1 MEIRNLQKTGGSSYN
16 ITLPKQWIKS
26 LKLTEKDQLEI
37 FHQNKHQL
45 GIRPHK
51 TSQLTSATL
60 FINNLSNDQISREI
74 IAYYLSGISE
84 INIQTNT
91 MSYEL
96 RSLIRNISSKLVGF
110 EIFDST
116 GNNIILK
123 NVSTNTVPVS
133 DYAIKMT
140 NIISS
145 MYEDMQTALLTN
157 NKVLARDIV
166 DRDVE
171 VDRIELVMI
180 RQLNILLYSLFPN
193 GISDIYLLERHYYE
207 HVAIRLERIADH
219 IVRISNTFLQ
229 LKEKDFLMLAKPDKD
244 RISKIYKYLLSCN
257 EMIKNLDKKKAHEL
271 LDYFESI
278 NKNDFINKTIVNK
291 SSINI
296 LIEDSIERI
305 RSYIANIAEETINYN
320 AIKQIQ
326 SYT

>member
-16 ITLPKQWIKS
+16 ITLPKQWIKT

-51 TSQLTSATL
+51 SGDLSTATL
-60 FINNLSNDQISREI
+60 FINNLSNEQISREI
-74 IAYYLSGISE
+74 IAYYLSGVSE
-84 INIQTNT
+84 INTQANT

-96 RSLIRNISSKLVGF
+96 RSLIRNVSNKLVGF

-123 NVSTNTVPVS
+123 NVSNNTVPVS
-133 DYAIKMT
+133 DYAVKMT

-145 MYEDMQTALLTN
+145 MYEDMQTALLSN
-157 NKVLARDIV
+157 NKILARDII

-180 RQLNILLYSLFPN
+180 RQLNILLYSLFPTEA
-193 GISDIYLLERHYYE
+193 SDTFLLERHYYE
-207 HVAIRLERIADH
+207 HIAIRLERIADH

-229 LKEKDFLMLAKPDKD
+229 LKERDPLIITKPEKD
-244 RISKIYKYLLSCN
+244 RISKIYKYLVSCS
-257 EMIKNLDKKKAHEL
+257 EMIKNLDKRKAHEL
-271 LDYFESI
+271 LDYFDTF

-305 RSYIANIAEETINYN
+305 RSYIANIAEETINYY
-320 AIKQIQ
+320 AIKQLQ
-326 SYT
+326 SP

>member
-16 ITLPKQWIKS
+16 ITLPKQWIKT

-51 TSQLTSATL
+51 SGDLSTATL
-60 FINNLSNDQISREI
+60 FINNLSNEQISREI
-74 IAYYLSGISE
+74 IAYYLSGVSE
-84 INIQTNT
+84 INTQANT

-96 RSLIRNISSKLVGF
+96 RSLIRNVSNKLVGF

-123 NVSTNTVPVS
+123 NVSNNTVPVS
-133 DYAIKMT
+133 DYAVKMT

-145 MYEDMQTALLTN
+145 MYEDMQTALLSN
-157 NKVLARDIV
+157 NKILARDII

-180 RQLNILLYSLFPN
+180 RQLNILLYSLFPTEA
-193 GISDIYLLERHYYE
+193 SDTFLLERHYYE
-207 HVAIRLERIADH
+207 HIAIRLERIADH

-229 LKEKDFLMLAKPDKD
+229 LKERDPLIITKPEKD
-244 RISKIYKYLLSCN
+244 RISKIYKYLVSCS

-271 LDYFESI
+271 LDYFDTF

-305 RSYIANIAEETINYN
+305 RSYIANIAEETINYY
-320 AIKQIQ
+320 AIKQLQ
-326 SYT
+326 SP